1 MKKKKYSQSIGL
13 GIMILFSV
21 VLVACGRDVSTVE
34 DALEGHWTVEDAR
47 MNGEPLEEALDQ
59 YDEMLDIDSEAITTT
74 EEGQTEI
81 DLDFYYQ
88 EGHLTIVNNK
98 GEQTVFPSEVINRD
112 EENNTIVLE
121 HVMDEEQGTI
131 KLNEEVTFAD
141 EERESLTSHI
151 NITDIDLE
159 EEAPAEERSEL
170 EEELY
175 QLGQDFVLEIF
186 RNINLEFDLNYVDDE
201 EAPTAQ

>member
-1 MKKKKYSQSIGL
+1 MKKKKLFQSVSL

-47 MNGEPLEEALDQ
+47 MNGEPLEEALAQ
-59 YDEMLDIDSEAITTT
+59 YDELLNIDSEAITST

-81 DLDFYYQ
+81 ALDFYYQ
-88 EGHLTIVNNK
+88 EGNLTIVNK
-98 GEQTVFPSEVINRD
+98 QGEQTVFPSEVINRD
-112 EENNTIVLE
+112 EENNTLVLE
-121 HVMDEEQGTI
+121 HVLDEEQGTI

-151 NITDIDLE
+151 SVTDIDLE
-159 EEAPAEERSEL
+159 EEAPSEERSGL
-170 EEELY
+170 EEEMY

-201 EAPTAQ
+201 EAPTAE

>member
-1 MKKKKYSQSIGL
+1 MKKKKNFQSISL
-13 GIMILFSV
+13 GIIVLFSV

-47 MNGEPLEEALDQ
+47 MNGEPLEEVLDQ
-59 YDEMLDIDSEAITTT
+59 YDELLDVDSEAVTST

-81 DLDFYYQ
+81 DVDFYYQ

-98 GEQTVFPSEVINRD
+98 GEQTIFPSEVINRD

-121 HVMDEEQGTI
+121 HVLKEEQGNI
-131 KLNEEVTFAD
+131 RLNEEITFAD

-151 NITDIDLE
+151 SITDIDLE
-159 EEAPAEERSEL
+159 EEPAEERSSL
-170 EEELY
+170 EEEMY
-175 QLGQDFVLEIF
+175 QLGQDFALEVF
-186 RNINLEFDLNYVDDE
+186 RNMNFEFDLNYVDE
-201 EAPTAQ
+201 EEVPSAE